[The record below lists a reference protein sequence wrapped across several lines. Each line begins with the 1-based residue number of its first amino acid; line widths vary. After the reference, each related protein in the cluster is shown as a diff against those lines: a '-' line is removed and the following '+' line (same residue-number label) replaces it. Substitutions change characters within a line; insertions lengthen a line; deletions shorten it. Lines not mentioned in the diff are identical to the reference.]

1 MSPVPSRSR
10 SVAVAAGHTY
20 ELWRDAEGTY
30 SFFPADN
37 GAARGRIGPGA
48 QLVWSVEARSWDEAM
63 RAQRE
68 YLGWGSA

>member
-1 MSPVPSRSR
+1 MSPVPSPVASR
-10 SVAVAAGHTY
+10 AKSPGQSY

-37 GAARGRIGPGA
+37 QAARDRVGPGA
-48 QLVWSVEARSWDEAM
+48 EQVWSVEARSFEEAM

-68 YLGWGSA
+68 YLGWVR